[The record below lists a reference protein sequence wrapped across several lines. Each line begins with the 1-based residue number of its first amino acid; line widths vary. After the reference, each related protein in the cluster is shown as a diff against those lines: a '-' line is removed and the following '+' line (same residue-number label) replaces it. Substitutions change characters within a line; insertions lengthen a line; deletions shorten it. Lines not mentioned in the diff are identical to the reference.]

1 MKKKK
6 KKGQNKAESQV
17 DDNKKSRYQEELAN
31 VVGKST
37 PTSEPA
43 ISDTELDDLT
53 SGLDDTSKPASDTMV
68 IDPEDID
75 TDGLEAIED
84 DSLGDDLDVPSTD
97 DDDLDLDALLSDD
110 EDDLELAKDDAAEE
124 PVVKKPKVKL
134 IKRKAKKNDTNVES
148 DDPLDA
154 LKQKP
159 VKVVDEETG
168 KLRELQSKDIDDV
181 DDFDG
186 LTTEGAISLVS
197 DVEDEEEPVDDSL
210 DLDED
215 WSEDDDS
222 LNNSTGEDLEDLVND
237 DDNDL
242 DLEEELVDDDDDG
255 LDVAGEE
262 PEPEAVSEVKEPA
275 ASKEITPEEAFKA
288 LPPVQQLILRQM
300 DKLSVDEVKTQ
311 AQMVQEN
318 LYMQSQIT
326 EWANAYAGVMQHLN
340 DWQEYST
347 KLRDLLISQNA
358 EFEEEK
364 EHLNHRHQIQMRNLR
379 ASLEDDYA
387 EREDKILHDQRIAK
401 DMIEQASTLLKQ
413 AKSHDDSSRSTIE
426 GLQKQIN
433 ILTTRPK
440 LATDGPIS
448 VAPSGTTDDIF
459 ATLGLTRH
467 ATLPLSSNDAEIK
480 DGELSTTDTA
490 PVTQEETV
498 SEDADDVDDL
508 FNDANWD

>member
-17 DDNKKSRYQEELAN
+17 DSTKKSRYQKELAN

-43 ISDTELDDLT
+43 INETELDDLT
-53 SGLDDTSKPASDTMV
+53 SGLDDASDTMV

-75 TDGLEAIED
+75 LDGLEAIEEDGLND
-84 DSLGDDLDVPSTD
+84 DEDMPSTD
-97 DDDLDLDALLSDD
+97 DDDLDLDALLGDD
-110 EDDLELAKDDAAEE
+110 EDDLELAKDETTEE

-134 IKRKAKKNDTNVES
+134 IKRKAKKNDVNIES

-159 VKVVDEETG
+159 VRVVDEKTG

-197 DVEDEEEPVDDSL
+197 DLEDEDELVDDGPH
-210 DLDED
+210 LDED
-215 WSEDDDS
+215 WNEDDDS
-222 LNNSTGEDLEDLVND
+222 LNDSIDGAEDLDGLVDD

-242 DLEEELVDDDDDG
+242 DLEEEPDDEVD
-255 LDVAGEE
+255 LDVASEE
-262 PEPEAVSEVKEPA
+262 PESEVIPEVKEPA

-347 KLRDLLISQNA
+347 KLRDLLISQNT

-401 DMIEQASTLLKQ
+401 DMIEQASALLKQ

-467 ATLPLSSNDAEIK
+467 ATLPLATDDAETK